1 MPFPNIFWVIAND
14 LVMANDLDDLDGAEG
29 NAQPPQGRELAIVDL
44 ATQPSCRRCRR
55 IVGPLPWPKPRGA
68 VAIQA

>member
-1 MPFPNIFWVIAND
+1 
-14 LVMANDLDDLDGAEG
+14 MANDLDDLDGAEG

-44 ATQPSCRRCRR
+44 ATQPSCRRYRR
-55 IVGPLPWPKPRGA
+55 MVGPLPWPKPLGA